1 MTLAATRTRGSKV
14 VGYEQ
19 GGQRLT
25 IEGGNEIDFCLE
37 AEEGNGNDFED
48 DITPLFM
55 RLLGAL
61 EQRSALQQ
69 QLVTAPM
76 DTTGNSSSGSGGDEL
91 DNEHQNPPAVQTFRS
106 FCLLASRVRQH

>member
-25 IEGGNEIDFCLE
+25 IEGGNEIDFCHE

-69 QLVTAPM
+69 QLGVARLHEVFHVEHEETGDRDDGVT
-76 DTTGNSSSGSGGDEL
+76 L
-91 DNEHQNPPAVQTFRS
+91 
-106 FCLLASRVRQH
+106 